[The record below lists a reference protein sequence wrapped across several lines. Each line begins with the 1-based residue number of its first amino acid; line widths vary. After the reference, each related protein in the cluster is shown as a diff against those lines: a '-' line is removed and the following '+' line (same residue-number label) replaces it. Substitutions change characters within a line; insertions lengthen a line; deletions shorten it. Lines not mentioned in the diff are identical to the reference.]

1 MKKQKELVKTVE
13 GIFDLKYSL
22 ENVFFRS
29 FSNTFSF
36 ESDEKLFHS
45 HIITLVILSY
55 HGTLAMSEVSHK
67 LNLEKGSF
75 TPVAAKLIEL
85 EYMTKTQGIEDKR
98 VYNLTLTSQGR
109 KIAEEFKEKHKAFVS
124 QLITQFTQDE
134 KQEYF
139 EAVNKVQA
147 MTKRLEL

>member
-1 MKKQKELVKTVE
+1 MKKPKQLYETVE

-22 ENVFFRS
+22 ESVFFRS

-45 HIITLVILSY
+45 HILTLVVLSFQ
-55 HGTLAMSEVSHK
+55 GSLAMSEVSHK

-75 TPVAAKLIEL
+75 TPVATKLIKL
-85 EYMTKTQGIEDKR
+85 GYLIKTQAIEDKR
-98 VYNLTLTSQGR
+98 VYNLSLTPQGR
-109 KIAEEFKEKHKAFVS
+109 KMAEDFKEKHRTFVN

-134 KQEYF
+134 QQEYF
-139 EAVNKVQA
+139 AAVNKVHA
-147 MTKRLEL
+147 MTKRLKL